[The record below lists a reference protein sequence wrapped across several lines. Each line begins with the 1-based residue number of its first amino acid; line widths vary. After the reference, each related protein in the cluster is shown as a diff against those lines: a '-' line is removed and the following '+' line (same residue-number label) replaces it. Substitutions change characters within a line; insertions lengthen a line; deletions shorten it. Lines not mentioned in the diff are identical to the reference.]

1 LVWLT
6 CIIVA
11 AIVVIRARYITD
23 LSAFLP
29 DKPTP
34 TQQLLVDQ
42 LRDGPA
48 SRLILIAI
56 EGADTAERAR
66 LSRNLAAALRRD
78 PRFARVDN
86 GEPVT
91 EQADREFLFK
101 HRYLLSDAVG
111 AERFSAPGLHAA
123 IAETVDD
130 LASPTGLLFK
140 SLLPRDPTGE
150 LLHVIDQLS
159 ATQGPQTRDGVWVS
173 PTGNRALAVAQTK
186 ALGSDSDAQEQAVAA
201 IRAAFAAAKQADT
214 ADAAPTVGAAPAVG
228 TAPAGA
234 ASLRLSG
241 PGVFAVA
248 ARAKIQSAAL
258 RLSLI
263 SSILVVTLLLAVYR
277 SLPALGLGL
286 LPVGSGAL
294 VGIAAVALGFGAV
307 HGITLGF
314 GITLIGESVDYS
326 IYFFIQSRHL
336 LENQGEDSWQR
347 RWWPTVRLGMLTSV
361 CGFASLI
368 PSGFP
373 GLQQLGLY
381 SISGLITAAL
391 VTRFVLPAL
400 LPKDFA
406 VHDVTPL
413 GRVIAAGLAPVAR
426 LRRGVVVAASLLLA
440 LAASLIL
447 IAHRDSLWNRQ
458 LSALSPVSLED
469 QNFDAGL
476 RAELGAADV
485 RDLIVVSGPDL
496 ESILRDAELVSRALQ
511 PLLDAKIIGSIDSPA
526 NFLPSMAAQE
536 ARRDSLPG
544 AAQLRDNLRQASA
557 GLAISQEK
565 LQLFLED
572 VEATRHGALLT
583 ARDLRG
589 TSLNTGFESMIL
601 HQRDRWNA
609 LLPLHGARAGEQIDL
624 APVAAALESAHLDKA
639 RVLDLKLESDKLYAD
654 YLNEAIR
661 LSLAGFAAVAVLLF
675 ATLRSARRVLLV
687 LSPLILSVLV
697 VAAGLALCGVQL
709 TILHLVGM
717 LLIVAVGSNYALFFD
732 RESHAR
738 RRVARAPEAQ
748 QPGSQHLGSQYPGSQ
763 PLTLASLCIANA
775 STVIGFGLLSF
786 SGVPVLMA
794 LGCSVAP
801 GAFLALLFSA
811 LLEPGAATDA

>member
-1 LVWLT
+1 MNARRACALSVWLA
-6 CIIVA
+6 CILAA
-11 AIVVIRARYITD
+11 AIMVIRARYITD

-56 EGADTAERAR
+56 EGADAATRTQ
-66 LSRNLAAALRRD
+66 LSHKLSAALRLD
-78 PRFARVDN
+78 PRFSRIDN

-91 EQADREFLFK
+91 EQVDREFLFK
-101 HRYLLSDAVG
+101 HRYLLSDAVS
-111 AERFSAPGLHAA
+111 AQRFSAQGLHAA
-123 IAETVDD
+123 IADTVDD
-130 LASPTGLLFK
+130 LASPAGLLFK

-159 ATQGPQTRDGVWVS
+159 SSAAPTTRDGVWVS
-173 PTGNRALAVAQTK
+173 PAGSRALAVAQTR
-186 ALGSDSDAQEQAVAA
+186 ALGSDSDAQAQAIAA
-201 IRAAFAAAKQADT
+201 IRKAFAAALQST
-214 ADAAPTVGAAPAVG
+214 PLQESTPLQSTPLPSPAV
-228 TAPAGA
+228 
-234 ASLRLSG
+234 LRLSG

-248 ARAKIQSAAL
+248 ARVKIEKAAL

-263 SSILVVTLLLAVYR
+263 SSVLVVTLLLAVYR
-277 SLPALGLGL
+277 SAFALGLGL
-286 LPVGSGAL
+286 LPVASGAL

-336 LENQGEDSWQR
+336 LENAGQDSWQR

-361 CGFASLI
+361 CGFASLL

-400 LPKDFA
+400 LPRTFA
-406 VHDVTPL
+406 VHDVAPI
-413 GRVIAAGLAPVAR
+413 GNAIAAALAPLAH
-426 LRRGVVVAASLLLA
+426 LRRGAVTAAALLLA
-440 LAASLIL
+440 LLASLIL
-447 IAHRDSLWNRQ
+447 VWHHNSLWNRE
-458 LSALSPVSLED
+458 LSALSPVPLEE
-469 QNFDAGL
+469 QNFDAEL
-476 RAELGAADV
+476 RADLGAADV
-485 RDLIVVSGPDL
+485 RDVIVVSGPDL
-496 ESILRDAELVSRALQ
+496 ESILRGAELVTGALQ

-526 NFLPSMAAQE
+526 SFLPSMAAQE
-536 ARRDSLPG
+536 ARRDGLPN
-544 AAQLRDNLRQASA
+544 AAQLRDNLRPAIA
-557 GLAISQEK
+557 GLGLSFER
-565 LQLFLED
+565 LQPFLED
-572 VEATRHGALLT
+572 VEATRHGPLLS
-583 ARDLRG
+583 AGDLRG

-601 HQRDRWNA
+601 HQRQRWNA
-609 LLPLHGARAGEQIDL
+609 LLPLHAAQAGGEIDVARI
-624 APVAAALESAHLDKA
+624 AAALQHAHLDTA
-639 RVLDLKLESDKLYAD
+639 RVLDLKHESDSLYAD
-654 YLNEAIR
+654 YLGEAIR
-661 LSLAGFAAVAVLLF
+661 LSLAGFAAVAVLLL
-675 ATLRSARRVLLV
+675 ATLRSPRRVMRV

-697 VAAGLALCGVQL
+697 VAAGLALCRVQL

-732 RESHAR
+732 RQDHAG
-738 RRVARAPEAQ
+738 E
-748 QPGSQHLGSQYPGSQ
+748 GGSQ
-763 PLTLASLCIANA
+763 PLTLASLAIANA

-786 SGVPVLMA
+786 SGVPVLVA

-801 GAFLALLFSA
+801 GAFLALVFSA
-811 LLEPGAATDA
+811 LLTPRSSMLTLHGATDA